1 MTCAV
6 PPDALAAREA
16 ARRIYLAGL
25 AAADPAEA
33 VRRAIEVGP
42 GASATVAGERFAK
55 PGSLRVVAVGKA
67 AVAMARAC
75 LEVLPEGLARGPSL
89 AIAHDEGAAAV
100 PGCRLLLA
108 GHPLPD
114 ERGARAALEVEDRVS
129 RAGPDEALI
138 LLLSGGASALLPAP
152 VPGLSLED
160 KAAATRRLL
169 LAGADIGELNAVRKH
184 LSRLKGGRLA
194 EKAAPAAVEALIVS
208 DVIGDDVSTI
218 GSGPT
223 APDPTTYAD
232 ALEAL
237 CRRGVLE
244 EVPAAV
250 RRILERGL
258 RGEIPETPKPGA
270 AFFRRV
276 RNRVVAGSAASLE
289 RAKAEAERLGFR
301 AEIVSRALSGE
312 AREAGARCALWAA
325 ERLRAGGPLAL
336 LAAGETTVTVRG
348 SGLGGR
354 NQELALAFA
363 LEAERLGLAGAWAF
377 LSAGTDGR
385 DGPTDAAGAI
395 VDPGTLERGR
405 RAGGDPEAALAENDA
420 YRFFERSGD
429 LFRTGPTGT
438 NVADLQ
444 VFAAPPA
451 A

>member
-1 MTCAV
+1 MTGAV
-6 PPDALAAREA
+6 SSGAFAAREA
-16 ARRIYLAGL
+16 ARRIFLAGL
-25 AAADPAEA
+25 EAADPAGA
-33 VRRAIEVGP
+33 VRRALEAGP
-42 GASATVAGERFAK
+42 GASATVAGERFAR

-67 AVAMARAC
+67 AAAMARAC
-75 LEVLPEGLARGPSL
+75 LEVLPEGLAAGPAL
-89 AIAHDEGAAAV
+89 AVAHDEGAAAV
-100 PGCRLLLA
+100 PGCRLLSA

-114 ERGARAALEVEDRVS
+114 ERGARAALEVESLVS
-129 RAGPDEALI
+129 RAGPEEALI

-152 VPGLSLED
+152 APGISLED

-169 LAGADIGELNAVRKH
+169 IAGADIGDLNAVRKH

-237 CRRGVLE
+237 SRRGVLE

-250 RRILERGL
+250 RRFLERGR
-258 RGEIPETPKPGA
+258 RGEVPETPKPGSPV
-270 AFFRRV
+270 FRRV
-276 RNRVVAGSAASLE
+276 RNRVVAGSATSLE
-289 RAKAEAERLGFR
+289 RARAEAERLGLR

-312 AREAGARCALWAA
+312 AREAGAGFARRAA
-325 ERLRAGGPLAL
+325 ERLRADGPLAL
-336 LAAGETTVTVRG
+336 LAAGETTVTVKG

-363 LEAERLGLAGAWAF
+363 LEAERLGLAGPWAF

-385 DGPTDAAGAI
+385 DGPTDAAGAV

-405 RAGGDPEAALAENDA
+405 RAGADPEAALAENDS

-444 VFAAPPA
+444 VLVAAPA